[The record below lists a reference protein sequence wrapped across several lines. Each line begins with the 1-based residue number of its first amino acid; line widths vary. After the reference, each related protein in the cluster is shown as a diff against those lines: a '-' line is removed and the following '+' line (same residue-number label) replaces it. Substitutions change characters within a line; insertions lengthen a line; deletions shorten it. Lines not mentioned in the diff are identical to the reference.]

1 MFYKYD
7 TKNYVFK
14 LITSKTYITVASIF
28 ATIFAAAMYFSYE
41 YGIYHT
47 INDLS
52 DSERAIII
60 KKQDQ
65 FNRDKLVAMMKQ
77 LNVKFPWIPLAQ
89 SMVETG
95 HWKSNIFVENNNLFG
110 MKEAKQRISTAGG
123 TQNGHAYYETWRES
137 VYDYAFYQA
146 RYLAAIKTEQEYF
159 QYLSASYA
167 EDPNYIRAIRTAII
181 DNNLK
186 DLFK

>member
-7 TKNYVFK
+7 KKNFVFK
-14 LITSKTYITVASIF
+14 TIDTKFYFNAIF
-28 ATIFAAAMYFSYE
+28 GVLFTFVLSSFVSYK
-41 YGIYHT
+41 YGIYQS
-47 INDLS
+47 INGLTDN
-52 DSERAIII
+52 ERAVII
-60 KKQDQ
+60 KRQDQ
-65 FNRDKLVAMMKQ
+65 FEQEKLVQMMKE

-95 HWKSNIFVENNNLFG
+95 HWKSNIFIENNNLFG

-137 VYDYAFYQA
+137 VYDYAFYQS
-146 RYLAAIKTEQEYF
+146 RYLASIRSEQEYF

-167 EDPNYIRAIRTAII
+167 EDPNYIRAIKAAIS

-186 DLFK
+186 QLFK